1 MLVIAWVIIS
11 SLCCSLWSLP
21 FLRSSLDCL
30 QSLLLSHFR
39 LHRGGCFFRF
49 LMIWFNLIGPGRVLK
64 VFLAIPA
71 KIFWR
76 LGRPVAFLGKTI
88 GWLWVWQNLWWF
100 VGAKETHKLPSREA
114 LGRFVCY
121 FVDRSCVLIDGWVD
135 YCHIFG
141 ALLKYSWCH
150 KHEVGEVD
158 RLTSKRI

>member
-11 SLCCSLWSLP
+11 SLCCSLRSLP

-114 LGRFVCY
+114 LGRF
-121 FVDRSCVLIDGWVD
+121 FVISLIGHVFWSMAELITA
-135 YCHIFG
+135 IFSEPCG
-141 ALLKYSWCH
+141 NIAGVKNMKLVK
-150 KHEVGEVD
+150 
-158 RLTSKRI
+158 LTG

>member
-49 LMIWFNLIGPGRVLK
+49 LMIWFNLIGLGRVLK

-114 LGRFVCY
+114 LGRF
-121 FVDRSCVLIDGWVD
+121 FVISLIGHVFWSMAELITA
-135 YCHIFG
+135 IFSEPYWNIAG
-141 ALLKYSWCH
+141 VINLQLVK
-150 KHEVGEVD
+150 
-158 RLTSKRI
+158 LTG